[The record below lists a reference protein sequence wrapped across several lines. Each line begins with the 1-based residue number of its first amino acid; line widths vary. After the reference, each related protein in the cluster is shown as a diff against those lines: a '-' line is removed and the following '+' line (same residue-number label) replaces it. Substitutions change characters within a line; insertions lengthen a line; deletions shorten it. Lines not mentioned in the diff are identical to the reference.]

1 MKRLLV
7 VSLIALA
14 SLVLI
19 PSALSTAPTITRT
32 PIDDTFV
39 DDVDCAFPVQFHIV
53 GTDVGIFFDNG
64 NEFHAYPQARA
75 TLTNLV
81 TQGTLTVNIA
91 GPFNFQLEDDGSA
104 TLVGTGPALFFFLFQ
119 DTPGITLLSGRF
131 VLSFDAQGN
140 ETGFSSVGRT
150 RDLCA
155 ELAGP

>member
-1 MKRLLV
+1 MKRLLA

-19 PSALSTAPTITRT
+19 PSALSTAPTIVRT

-39 DDVDCAFPVQFHIV
+39 DDVDCDFPVQFHLV
-53 GTDVGIFFDNG
+53 GTDLGIFFDDG

-75 TLTNLV
+75 TLTNLA
-81 TQGTLTVNIA
+81 TQRTLTVNIA
-91 GPFNFQLEDDGSA
+91 GPFSWHFGDDGSA

-119 DTPGITLLSGRF
+119 DTPGITLLNGRF
-131 VLSFDAQGN
+131 VLTFDAQGN
-140 ETGFSSVGRT
+140 ETFSSVGTT